1 LPDSGDYAAP
11 AQAYLVYGRVYFARR
26 CMDKKDVQPQVRE
39 PLRRG
44 MGKSLLLFSMKISG
58 LRPVCRRH
66 ILQKILVLQNDC

>member
-1 LPDSGDYAAP
+1 
-11 AQAYLVYGRVYFARR
+11 
-26 CMDKKDVQPQVRE
+26 MDKKDVQPQVRE